1 MQDSITSYE
10 PMRSWSARAGGLPTI
25 TRDTARG
32 WRLLVVGNRTAC
44 SASLTESL
52 GHAGFSV
59 HSVEASSALRFVEGN
74 LCDIVLLDGLGAELT
89 MTSFQLCHEIRRRGS
104 QVPVVFIADDDT
116 VAERLLAFDLGADD
130 YLHQP
135 ITPDEI
141 ERHLRAVLRRS
152 SPAPHSDCLN
162 GPGGIEL
169 RPVERDV
176 RVDGNSV
183 RLTAKEFDLL
193 RLLLQHRGRPIA
205 HDTISWRVWGY
216 ETAGSRNFI
225 EAQVSRLRGKLR
237 AAGAS
242 DVITTERGFG
252 YVIR

>member
-1 MQDSITSYE
+1 MGLSTSLG
-10 PMRSWSARAGGLPTI
+10 RAGF
-25 TRDTARG
+25 A
-32 WRLLVVGNRTAC
+32 
-44 SASLTESL
+44 
-52 GHAGFSV
+52 V
-59 HSVEASSALRFVEGN
+59 HSVEATSALRVVEGN
-74 LCDIVLLDGLGAELT
+74 QCDIVLLDGLGAELT

-104 QVPVVFIADDDT
+104 QIPVVFISDNDT
-116 VAERLLAFDLGADD
+116 IAERLLAFDLGADD
-130 YLHQP
+130 YLHQAV
-135 ITPDEI
+135 TPEEI

-152 SPAPHSDCLN
+152 SPAPHGDCLA

-176 RVDGNSV
+176 RVDGKAV

-193 RLLLQHRGRPIA
+193 RRLLQHRGSPIA

-237 AAGAS
+237 TAGAN